1 MRVKPMTW
9 LQPKARFLMCRP
21 EHFAVTYAINP
32 WMDPKSWA
40 RDDRAL
46 GCAARKEWDR
56 LHRAMLDLGAQ
67 VELVPPVPGLPDLV
81 FTANAAVVLDGK
93 ALLARFRHPQRQA
106 EEPHFETM
114 FRMLK
119 DNGLIHSISRL
130 PGDLVLEGAG
140 DCVWDQVRNL
150 FWMGYGQRSDAAACH
165 AVEQEFGVD
174 VVALELADSRFYHM
188 DTALRPLP
196 GGEVIYYPN
205 AFTAAGRAEIC
216 RRMPAEQR
224 IEISF
229 DDARRFAANAV
240 SIDNAIML
248 SKCSNRLR
256 AAIEARG
263 YRVITTPLNSFL
275 RSGGSAFCL
284 TLRLD
289 CRGAEVRVKAGEA
302 AA

>member
-1 MRVKPMTW
+1 MTW

-32 WMDPKSWA
+32 WMDPKNWA
-40 RDDRAL
+40 RNDRAL
-46 GCAARKEWDR
+46 GSAARKEWDR
-56 LHRAMLDLGAQ
+56 LHCAMLDLGAQ
-67 VELVPPVPGLPDLV
+67 IELVPPVPGLPDLV
-81 FTANAAVVLDGK
+81 FTANAAIVLDGK

-106 EEPHFETM
+106 EEPHFETT

-119 DNGLIHSISRL
+119 DQGLIHAISR
-130 PGDLVLEGAG
+130 PPDELVLEGAG
-140 DCVWDQVRNL
+140 DCVWDQTRNL
-150 FWMGYGQRSDAAACH
+150 FWMGYGQRSDAAARC
-165 AVEQEFGVD
+165 VIEREFGVE

-205 AFTAAGRAEIC
+205 AFTAAGRAEI
-216 RRMPAEQR
+216 RRRVPAEQR
-224 IEISF
+224 IEIKF
-229 DDARRFAANAV
+229 EDARRFAANAV
-240 SIDNAIML
+240 SIDNTIML
-248 SKCSNRLR
+248 SGCSGRLR
-256 AAIEARG
+256 AAIEAQG
-263 YRVITTPLNSFL
+263 YRVIATPLNSFQ

-289 CRGAEVRVKAGEA
+289 CRRAEVRVKAGEA

>member
-1 MRVKPMTW
+1 MTQ

-40 RDDRAL
+40 RDNYAL
-46 GCAARKEWDR
+46 AASAEKEWDR

-67 VELVPPVPGLPDLV
+67 IELVPPVPGLPDLV
-81 FTANAAVVLDGK
+81 FTANAAIVLDGK
-93 ALLARFRHPQRQA
+93 ALLARFRHRQRQA
-106 EEPHFETM
+106 EEPHFEAM

-119 DNGLIHSISRL
+119 DNGLIHAISQL
-130 PGDLVLEGAG
+130 PGGLVLEGAG
-140 DCVWDQVRNL
+140 DCVWDQTRNL
-150 FWMGYGQRSDAAACH
+150 FWMGYGQRSDAEARC
-165 AVEQEFGVD
+165 AVEQEFGVE

-205 AFTAAGRAEIC
+205 AFTVAGRAEIH
-216 RRMPAEQR
+216 RRVPAERR
-224 IEISF
+224 IEISL

-248 SKCSNRLR
+248 SRCSDRLR

-263 YRVITTPLNSFL
+263 YRVISTPLNSFL

-289 CRGAEVRVKAGEA
+289 CRRAGIRAEVGEA

>member
-1 MRVKPMTW
+1 MTW
-9 LQPKARFLMCRP
+9 LQPKACFLMCRP

-46 GCAARKEWDR
+46 ASAARKEWDR
-56 LHRAMLDLGAQ
+56 LHGAMLDLGAQ
-67 VELVPPVPGLPDLV
+67 IELVPPVPGLPDLV

-114 FRMLK
+114 FSMLK
-119 DNGLIHSISRL
+119 DNGVIDSVSQL
-130 PGDLVLEGAG
+130 PGGLVLEGAG

-216 RRMPAEQR
+216 RRVPAERR

-229 DDARRFAANAV
+229 DDARWFAANAV

-248 SKCSNRLR
+248 SRCSDRLR
-256 AAIEARG
+256 ATIEAQG
-263 YRVITTPLNSFL
+263 YRVITTPLNSFQ

-289 CRGAEVRVKAGEA
+289 CRSAGVRAEAGIA